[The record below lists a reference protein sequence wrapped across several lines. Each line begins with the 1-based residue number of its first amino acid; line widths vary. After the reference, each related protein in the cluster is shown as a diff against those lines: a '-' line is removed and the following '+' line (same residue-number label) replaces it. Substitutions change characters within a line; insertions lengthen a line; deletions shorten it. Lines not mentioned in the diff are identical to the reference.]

1 MHISDTAEVH
11 SSANTTISAIAL
23 VAQWIERRFPEPQV
37 ACSIHAEGTGS
48 CRGHWV
54 MPRALGH
61 AEGTGLSW
69 NFKNCNQV
77 DAGDSSTEKTN
88 NSVCQRNDGSVIKPK
103 LTGPNRLNTRNSIQ
117 QPVRENGER
126 VEVANRLDLESSC
139 IGHRN
144 QFLSSEP
151 TKMSR

>member
-61 AEGTGLSW
+61 AEGTGSTCLSYVTFPLY
-69 NFKNCNQV
+69 NPKPR
-77 DAGDSSTEKTN
+77 DA
-88 NSVCQRNDGSVIKPK
+88 
-103 LTGPNRLNTRNSIQ
+103 
-117 QPVRENGER
+117 
-126 VEVANRLDLESSC
+126 
-139 IGHRN
+139 
-144 QFLSSEP
+144 
-151 TKMSR
+151 